1 MCLWNDLDEIFP
13 NAALMDLGSE
23 DVLDPG
29 CVRIIFVL
37 RVMRCCCRR
46 TSSINTGANG
56 NGILIF
62 LEVRFLRRNNNFNLE
77 FDRACVRSFYD
88 GATFH
93 KVLKDTPPIRPKIQS
108 ASGMGGIF

>member
-1 MCLWNDLDEIFP
+1 M
-13 NAALMDLGSE
+13 AY
-23 DVLDPG
+23 
-29 CVRIIFVL
+29 
-37 RVMRCCCRR
+37 
-46 TSSINTGANG
+46 TGANG

-62 LEVRFLRRNNNFNLE
+62 LKVRFLRRNNNFNLE

-93 KVLKDTPPIRPKIQS
+93 KVLKDTPQYALKFQS